1 MSVASMTGF
10 ARATGA
16 SRQYQWAWE
25 LKSVNAKGLDARLR
39 LAPGFDALE
48 PGARALI
55 GQAVGRGTC
64 YATLNVIRAG
74 AAPAVVINTDVLN
87 GVLRA
92 VRSLAV
98 DADVRPL
105 SLDGLLNL
113 RGVVEVS
120 EPVVDEAEQT
130 AAEAGVLAS
139 LREALE
145 ALVAMRRSE
154 GEALRGIVE
163 ARLAAVAQ
171 WTEAAERHPARRPEA
186 IRARLAET
194 LAQLVGANAG
204 LDSQRLH
211 QEAVL
216 LAAKADIRE
225 ELDRLTAHVAA
236 SRALLAKGGPIGR
249 RLDFLAQEL
258 AREANT
264 LCSKSGDVAMTAIG
278 LELKAEIEQ
287 FREQIQN
294 IE

>member
-1 MSVASMTGF
+1 MSLASMTGF
-10 ARATGA
+10 ARTAGA
-16 SRQYQWAWE
+16 SRPYQWAWE
-25 LKSVNAKGLDARLR
+25 LKSVNAKGLDVRLR

-48 PGARALI
+48 PSARTSI
-55 GQAVGRGTC
+55 GQAIGRGTC
-64 YATLNVIRAG
+64 YATLTVIRAD
-74 AAPAVVINTDVLN
+74 AAP
-87 GVLRA
+87 
-92 VRSLAV
+92 SLAINSAV
-98 DADVRPL
+98 LTGLLNAIKSLPLDANVRPV

-120 EPVVDEAEQT
+120 EPEVDEREQT

-139 LREALE
+139 LNDALA

-154 GEALRGIVE
+154 GLALGTIVE
-163 ARLAAVAQ
+163 ARLAGVAQ
-171 WTEAAERHPARRPEA
+171 WTEAAERHPERRPEA
-186 IRARLAET
+186 IKARLAET
-194 LAQLVGANAG
+194 LAQLVGANAA
-204 LDSQRLH
+204 LDPQRLH

-216 LAAKADIRE
+216 LAAKVDIRE

-236 SRALLAKGGPIGR
+236 ARDLLVKGGPVGR

-264 LCSKSGDVAMTAIG
+264 LCSKSGDVSLTAIG